1 MIGRIILIFISALI
15 YLGCAAK
22 PVKIEFSAAHP
33 ANPLAQESSFVPPTN
48 PFMDREESD
57 IIRQDSQDSM
67 GHQNMQMERHKDHG
81 MRKGPHQKPMK
92 QSTNKHGHQ
101 EHN

>member
-1 MIGRIILIFISALI
+1 MISRMILIFISALI

-33 ANPLAQESSFVPPTN
+33 ANPLAHQSSFAPLPN
-48 PFMDREESD
+48 PFMDREESSS
-57 IIRQDSQDSM
+57 ILQDSEDTM
-67 GHQNMQMERHKDHG
+67 RHHNMQMEQHKGHDI
-81 MRKGPHQKPMK
+81 RIEPHQKLLN
-92 QSTNKHGHQ
+92 QSADKHKHE

>member
-1 MIGRIILIFISALI
+1 MIGRMILIFVSALI

-33 ANPLAQESSFVPPTN
+33 ANPLAQESSFVPPPN
-48 PFMDREESD
+48 PFMDQEKSTLIPQESE
-57 IIRQDSQDSM
+57 DSM
-67 GHQNMQMERHKDHG
+67 PPQNRQMEPHKGHG
-81 MRKGPHQKPMK
+81 MPKGPHQKPMK
-92 QSTNKHGHQ
+92 QSTDYHGPQ